1 MPRAEQPKARLGWV
15 LAGEFMFEPN
25 DGPVR
30 LAAEALAVH
39 LRNLGRIESI
49 DVAQVDGFLMLSEA
63 VDADPTNAAL
73 WGQWRT
79 AEVAMRGI
87 GASDEPDALAELL
100 ASLSGGANVLDATV
114 TE

>member
-79 AEVAMRGI
+79 AEAAMREI
-87 GASDEPDALAELL
+87 GASGEPDALSLLL
-100 ASLSGGANVLDATV
+100 ASLSGGTDVRDAEV

>member
-1 MPRAEQPKARLGWV
+1 MPRAETPRARLGWQ
-15 LAGEFMFEPN
+15 LGGSFTFEVN

-73 WGQWRT
+73 WGQWRA
-79 AEVAMRGI
+79 AEAAMRGI
-87 GASDEPDALAELL
+87 GASAEPDALSKLL
-100 ASLSGGANVLDATV
+100 ASLGGGTDLRNAEVA
-114 TE
+114 E